1 MDHRRIFIRVPLR
14 AEASL
19 VLSQNVTIKVK
30 TIDISQGGVATVA
43 FSEEVPNADYRIEI
57 LTEDGQKIEIFAKL
71 VHVEA
76 SIAGFHILMMDK
88 KSQEVINN
96 LVFEYETT
104 LDFIEQLEKFDLF
117 GDKVLDENGNVID
130 ITFER

>member
-71 VHVEA
+71 VHVEE